1 MSLPS
6 GWLPN
11 VPAPETV
18 VEPYTGDQTSTW
30 TEPQNPVAFGPQP
43 KSVNNPSGQLQGIP
57 VMGVTAEIAQTLSGP
72 QPS

>member
-1 MSLPS
+1 
-6 GWLPN
+6 
-11 VPAPETV
+11 
-18 VEPYTGDQTSTW
+18 
-30 TEPQNPVAFGPQP
+30 VAFGPQP